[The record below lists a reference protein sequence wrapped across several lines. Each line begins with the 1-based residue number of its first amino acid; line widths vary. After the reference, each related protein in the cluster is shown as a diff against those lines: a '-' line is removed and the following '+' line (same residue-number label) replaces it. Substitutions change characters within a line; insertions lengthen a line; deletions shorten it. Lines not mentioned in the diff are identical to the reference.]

1 MSHDVVRLADDF
13 YFLEG
18 LRGRDGRLI
27 ASDMFGA
34 AVFSVGLDGDR
45 ETVCEVD
52 GDPSGLGWLPD
63 GRMLVVS
70 MRDQRVLVL
79 GEQGLTT
86 YADLS
91 SFVTGPIND
100 MVVDA
105 QGRAYVGNFGGEL
118 DGIDPLRPAVVCRV
132 DPDGTVSVAAKDLH
146 FPNGM
151 VITADA
157 RTLVVAETFA
167 ARLTAFD
174 LEADGSLINRR
185 PWAVFGPPSAST
197 DLVTVSA
204 ELAVL
209 PDGICIDAEDAIW
222 VADAKGSGAMRVR
235 EGGEVVDFV
244 DVGDLSVY
252 AVALGGDD
260 GRTLFMSGAPKFGT
274 ADPTGGPQGV
284 LLTAKVDVPA
294 R

>member
-1 MSHDVVRLADDF
+1 MGHDVVRLAEDF

-18 LRGRDGRLI
+18 LRWRDGRLFT
-27 ASDMFGA
+27 SDMFGA
-34 AVFSVGLDGDR
+34 AVYAVAPDGSR
-45 ETVCEVD
+45 EKACEID

-70 MRDQRVLVL
+70 MRDHKVLVL
-79 GEQGLTT
+79 GDQGLTT
-86 YADLS
+86 HADLS
-91 SFVTGPIND
+91 PFVTGPIND
-100 MVVDA
+100 MLVDTN
-105 QGRAYVGNFGGEL
+105 GRAYVGNFGGEL
-118 DGIDPLRPAVVCRV
+118 DGVDRLRPSVVCRV
-132 DPDGTVSVAAKDLH
+132 DPDGAVSVAADGLH

-151 VITADA
+151 VLTADA
-157 RTLVVAETFA
+157 RTIVVAETFA

-174 LEADGSLINRR
+174 VDADGALTNRR
-185 PWAVFGPPSAST
+185 PWAVFGPPSASD
-197 DLVTVSA
+197 DLLTVNA

-235 EGGEVVDFV
+235 EGGEVLDFV
-244 DVGDLSVY
+244 DTGDLSVY

-274 ADPTGGPQGV
+274 ANPTGQPLGV
-284 LLTAKVDVPA
+284 LLTAQVDVPA
-294 R
+294 L